1 MDNNFNGS
9 SGLPVQSE
17 ELFGEDQWA
26 FGYSAAMGS
35 LDVPPN
41 TQVYCNHASD
51 CFFYVHINTSMINN
65 SFRH

>member
-26 FGYSAAMGS
+26 YGYFAAMGS
-35 LDVPPN
+35 LDVPSN
-41 TQVYCNHASD
+41 TQVYCNHTSD
-51 CFFYVHINTSMINN
+51 CLFYAHINILMINS
-65 SFRH
+65 SFHH